1 MHGSC
6 VYRGP
11 VAFFHHF
18 RNLARRAKASIH
30 LLIVVAS
37 DYFAETLL
45 WQKPFCMKLS
55 ERPGHQSLSFVFATK
70 GFLNSFEESIA
81 RCVMKTKHKE
91 KERVNFERNG
101 LGSFPRPI

>member
-1 MHGSC
+1 M
-6 VYRGP
+6 
-11 VAFFHHF
+11 
-18 RNLARRAKASIH
+18 SIH

-45 WQKPFCMKLS
+45 WQKPFCTKLP

-91 KERVNFERNG
+91 KRNG
-101 LGSFPRPI
+101 